1 MFFKTNGGN
10 MSILKPIT
18 EKKAKGKV
26 KKIYEDIKSKR
37 KITKIP
43 NFWKS
48 LANDPDT
55 LERTWNSLQQVM
67 EKGAL
72 DPLTKEMLY
81 VAVSMTNSC
90 EYCIHTHTAAARA
103 KGMTDEQYA
112 EFLSIVSLAGR
123 TNHLLN
129 GIKVPI
135 DPEFDHENKD

>member
-10 MSILKPIT
+10 MSILKPIM

-26 KKIYEDIKSKR
+26 KRIYDDIKSKR

-48 LANDPDT
+48 LANDPDA

-67 EKGAL
+67 QKGAL

-90 EYCIHTHTAAARA
+90 EYCIRSHTKAAQK
-103 KGMTDEQYA
+103 KGLTDKMLKELIAVVAMANETNRLVESYQV
-112 EFLSIVSLAGR
+112 EVDSFL
-123 TNHLLN
+123 
-129 GIKVPI
+129 K
-135 DPEFDHENKD
+135 

>member
-26 KKIYEDIKSKR
+26 KKIYDDIKSKR

-55 LERTWNSLQQVM
+55 LERTWNSLQQVIQ
-67 EKGAL
+67 KGAL

-90 EYCIHTHTAAARA
+90 EYCIRSHTKAAQK
-103 KGMTDEQYA
+103 KGLTDKMLKELIAVVAMANETNRLVESYQV
-112 EFLSIVSLAGR
+112 EVDSFL
-123 TNHLLN
+123 
-129 GIKVPI
+129 K
-135 DPEFDHENKD
+135 

>member
-1 MFFKTNGGN
+1 MFIKTNGGN

-67 EKGAL
+67 QKGAL

-90 EYCIHTHTAAARA
+90 EYCIRSHTKAAQK
-103 KGMTDEQYA
+103 KGLTDKMLKELIAVVAMANETNRLVESYQV
-112 EFLSIVSLAGR
+112 EVDSFL
-123 TNHLLN
+123 
-129 GIKVPI
+129 K
-135 DPEFDHENKD
+135 

>member
-1 MFFKTNGGN
+1 

-67 EKGAL
+67 KKGAL
-72 DPLTKEMLY
+72 DPLAKEMLY

-90 EYCIHTHTAAARA
+90 EYCIRSHTKAAQK
-103 KGMTDEQYA
+103 KGLTDKMLKELIAVVAMANETNRLVESYQV
-112 EFLSIVSLAGR
+112 EVDKFL
-123 TNHLLN
+123 
-129 GIKVPI
+129 K
-135 DPEFDHENKD
+135 